1 MMVAGEFI
9 VMTLILMRVKSRM
22 LIPRPEF
29 IEDVVSIDLREKL
42 MNQLID
48 YTRFRDLAEL
58 LNNMPIENSYSI
70 PRQIKQDLSP
80 SKKDDINSFFNDITF
95 YDIAKVF
102 RKFMG
107 NKPFISQK

>member
-1 MMVAGEFI
+1 
-9 VMTLILMRVKSRM
+9 
-22 LIPRPEF
+22 
-29 IEDVVSIDLREKL
+29 
-42 MNQLID
+42 
-48 YTRFRDLAEL
+48 
-58 LNNMPIENSYSI
+58 MPIENSYSI

>member
-9 VMTLILMRVKSRM
+9 VMALILMGEKSKM

-29 IEDVVSIDLREKL
+29 IEDVVSIDLIEKL

-58 LNNMPIENSYSI
+58 LNDMSIESSYSI

-80 SKKDDINSFFNDITF
+80 SKRDDINSFFNDITF